1 MLKWTKRSELRAKD
15 MDELRGIVRQELCEY
30 GCVRVRLREVMEK
43 RGVTRN
49 RLRALTG
56 IKYDVITRYYK
67 GENIAKVDLDLLA
80 RICYTLNCTVADL
93 LVYQPAD

>member
-1 MLKWTKRSELRAKD
+1 

-30 GCVRVRLREVMEK
+30 GSIRVRLREVLED

-67 GENIAKVDLDLLA
+67 GENISKVDLDLLA
-80 RICYTLNCTVADL
+80 RICYALNCTVADL
-93 LVYQPAD
+93 LVYEPAD